1 MGSIPGPKQ
10 WVKGYGL
17 ASAAGEVAAEAQ
29 IQSLAQV
36 RPYIMGVTI
45 KKKRQ
50 NNIHERTGTQIN
62 GTI

>member
-29 IQSLAQV
+29 IQSLALEHSDAV
-36 RPYIMGVTI
+36 GGAI
-45 KKKRQ
+45 KK
-50 NNIHERTGTQIN
+50 IN
-62 GTI
+62 K